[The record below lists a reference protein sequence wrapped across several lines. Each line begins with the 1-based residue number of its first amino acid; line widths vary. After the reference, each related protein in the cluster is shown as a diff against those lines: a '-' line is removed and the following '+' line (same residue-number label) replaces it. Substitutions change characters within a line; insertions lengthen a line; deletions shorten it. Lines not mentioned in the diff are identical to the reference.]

1 MVRGIQGKGKSS
13 SLGHLNVN
21 NKKVTSR
28 EDVSGA
34 LADAFSKNSSSE
46 NYTQKFKNIK
56 QQKEKRNLKF
66 SSDNSETYNQPFSL
80 SDFRDALSKAH
91 DSSPGPD
98 DIHYQFLKHL
108 PDTSLSVL
116 LKTFDDIWETG
127 NVPKSWKEATV
138 IPVPKPGKDDAG
150 PGNCR
155 PVALTSCICGTLER
169 MINERLVWYLE
180 KNNIIT
186 EFQSGFRH
194 QRSTNDHLVRLE
206 AFIREAFIKK
216 ERSVAVFFD
225 LEKAYD
231 TTWKYGIMN
240 DLHEIGLKGRLPIF
254 VQNFLSGGEFGV
266 RVGSTLSEAHGRE
279 QGVPQGSILS
289 VTLFSLKINNIV
301 GCLNPG
307 VYCSLCVGGFLV
319 CCRSKNMNT
328 IERQLQLNLNKIQG
342 WSTGGGFGF
351 SKSEAV
357 CVRFCHLRRARS
369 GPILALDGIPIP
381 VVEETRFLGVIFD
394 RKLSFIPHIKQ
405 LKAKCQK
412 ALNLLRVVAHT
423 DWGAD
428 RKVLLNLY
436 RTII

>member
-1 MVRGIQGKGKSS
+1 MVRKIQGKGKSS

-21 NKKVTSR
+21 NKKVTSKK
-28 EDVSGA
+28 DISNT

-46 NYTQKFKNIK
+46 NYTEKFKNIK

-80 SDFRDALSKAH
+80 SELKDALSKAH

-116 LKTFDDIWETG
+116 LKTFNDIWETG
-127 NVPKSWKEATV
+127 NVPKSWKEATI
-138 IPVPKPGKDDAG
+138 IPIPKPGKDNTN
-150 PGNCR
+150 PNNYR
-155 PVALTSCICGTLER
+155 PIALTSCICKTLER

-206 AFIREAFIKK
+206 TFIREAFIKK
-216 ERSVAVFFD
+216 EHLVAVFFD

-254 VQNFLSGGEFGV
+254 VQNFLSNREFKV
-266 RVGSTLSEAHGRE
+266 RVGSTLSEAHNQE

-289 VTLFSLKINNIV
+289 VTLFSLKINNI
-301 GCLNPG
+301 C
-307 VYCSLCVGGFLV
+307 
-319 CCRSKNMNT
+319 
-328 IERQLQLNLNKIQG
+328 
-342 WSTGGGFGF
+342 
-351 SKSEAV
+351 
-357 CVRFCHLRRARS
+357 
-369 GPILALDGIPIP
+369 
-381 VVEETRFLGVIFD
+381 
-394 RKLSFIPHIKQ
+394 
-405 LKAKCQK
+405 
-412 ALNLLRVVAHT
+412 
-423 DWGAD
+423 
-428 RKVLLNLY
+428 
-436 RTII
+436 